1 MVIGKEKYLT
11 VEITKTGTKKVQFLS
26 IKYEEVS
33 AKISDILKKSHMI
46 NEIFQPHGSLYQ
58 LRKHPSKTDLG
69 FHGWYRIEFCCPGLM
84 AVVYNSD
91 LCSTFR
97 RHLQECSSHRSV
109 VDITFKR
116 NKTASLTDHLTV
128 GRTTPEEAVTRWRRK
143 EFYLALESM
152 SAPYSP
158 GPSSLVAISHSV
170 TAVLV
175 SLFL

>member
-84 AVVYNSD
+84 AVVYSSD

-97 RHLQECSSHRSV
+97 RHLCATSIGVFLPPQCGRHYVQEEQNRF
-109 VDITFKR
+109 VD
-116 NKTASLTDHLTV
+116 
-128 GRTTPEEAVTRWRRK
+128 
-143 EFYLALESM
+143 
-152 SAPYSP
+152 
-158 GPSSLVAISHSV
+158 
-170 TAVLV
+170 
-175 SLFL
+175 